1 MNFKI
6 QINHST
12 LLKLLLIS
20 SFLLFSI
27 VTLFLSKYCS
37 VGYNLSIYNNL
48 PFPSLLLISLLILIG
63 IGITLEGY
71 KNKDNIWKIGFLLII
86 LCNFIVLLLP
96 YLIGYTYSSNADH
109 LTHIGFVKDILGT
122 GNLNSY
128 MDKNIYPFIHILAVE
143 LSLFTKLSIEKIAF
157 FLGPLFYF
165 LFLSY
170 TYILSRKLTPNSK
183 ILTVVAGTV
192 LFCYFFKEIF
202 PMGFAFLTYPLI
214 FYVYYN
220 YRSKKNTSYAI
231 LTLLLLLIMPF
242 FHPIAAILLSFVLVV
257 LEIGNFSMDIFLK
270 NNQRNLSFTLIIFSL
285 IIIMLWMWQTSWL
298 WKTSVLNVFNFLNFD
313 LLNQPFVNKAN
324 ESFNKL
330 GLNLPQIFELFV
342 RTYGPI
348 VLFSI
353 LSIIT
358 ALKTII
364 NRDFSSI
371 KNRFIYLLSVVLFFC
386 SVLWISD
393 YIHPLTQL
401 SSGRLIWVVIPLFPI
416 FVGISLHK
424 FINSKFMKN
433 EKSKFILV
441 FLIMGLSSLIA
452 LFSIYPSPQI
462 YQFNTAVSTSEIDG
476 AKWIISNSNSTD
488 SVISIGYVPI
498 FRYENALNGTLMT
511 NQNRADVNGISD
523 HFNYTKFNEIGEE
536 YDKNK
541 YIVLRQNFILSVYTG
556 IYKSINRFN
565 KEDFSKLEKDPTV
578 SEIYEDGNMNILFIH
593 QPNSTQ

>member
-12 LLKLLLIS
+12 LIKLLLIS

-27 VTLFLSKYCS
+27 VTLFLSNYCS

-48 PFPSLLLISLLILIG
+48 PFPSLFLISLLILIG
-63 IGITLEGY
+63 IGITLKGY
-71 KNKDNIWKIGFLLII
+71 KNKDALWKFGFLLII
-86 LCNFIVLLLP
+86 LCNLIILLLP
-96 YLIGYTYSSNADH
+96 YLTGYAYSSNADH
-109 LTHIGFVKDILGT
+109 LTHIGFIKDILGT

-128 MDKNIYPFIHILAVE
+128 MDKNIYPITHILVVE
-143 LSLFTKLSIEKIAF
+143 LSVFTKLSIEKIAF
-157 FLGPLFYF
+157 FIGPLFYF

-170 TYILSRKLTPNSK
+170 TYILSRELAPNSK
-183 ILTVVAGTV
+183 ILAILAGTV

-220 YRSKKNTSYAI
+220 YRAKKNMNYAI
-231 LTLLLLLIMPF
+231 LTLLLLFIMPF
-242 FHPIAAILLSFVLVV
+242 FHPIAAILLSFVL
-257 LEIGNFSMDIFLK
+257 LIFEIGNFSMDIFLK

-313 LLNQPFVNKAN
+313 LLNQPFVNKAS

-330 GLNLPQIFELFV
+330 GLNQPQILELFV
-342 RTYGPI
+342 RTYGPV
-348 VLFSI
+348 VLFSV
-353 LSIIT
+353 LALIT
-358 ALKTII
+358 AFKTIL
-364 NRDFSSI
+364 NRNFSSI

-393 YIHPLTQL
+393 YIHPLTEL

-424 FINSKFMKN
+424 FINSKVMKN
-433 EKSKFILV
+433 GINKLTLV
-441 FLIMGLSSLIA
+441 FLIIGLSSLIA

-462 YQFNTAVSTSEIDG
+462 YQFNTAVSNSEIDG

-511 NQNRADVNGISD
+511 NQNRADVNGIGD

-541 YIVLRQNFILSVYTG
+541 YIVLRQNFVLSIYTG
-556 IYKSINRFN
+556 IYKNINRFN
-565 KEDFSKLEKDPTV
+565 KEDFSKLKKDPTV

-593 QPNSTQ
+593 PIN